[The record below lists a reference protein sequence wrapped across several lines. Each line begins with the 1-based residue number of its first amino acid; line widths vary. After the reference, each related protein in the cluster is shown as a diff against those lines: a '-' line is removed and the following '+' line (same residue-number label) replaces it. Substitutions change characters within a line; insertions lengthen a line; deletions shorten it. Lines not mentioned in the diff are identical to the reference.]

1 MVFPDAAGVGLCDAI
16 GTLTWKDGKS
26 YQYTS
31 GKPHAATAWGSSVT
45 LRYDANG
52 LEETKAWSV
61 ISLVAFHGVSW
72 AAVLSAEKVLRSGLA
87 LEKRKPSEGEG
98 SGGSISCR
106 AREIS
111 E

>member
-16 GTLTWKDGKS
+16 GNLTWKDGKS

-52 LEETKAWSV
+52 NVTQRTV
-61 ISLVAFHGVSW
+61 
-72 AAVLSAEKVLRSGLA
+72 
-87 LEKRKPSEGEG
+87 
-98 SGGSISCR
+98 GGR
-106 AREIS
+106 RMRTRTTRRTG
-111 E
+111 